1 MPKVVT
7 PLTLGQIKSAKP
19 AEKIYKLSD
28 GGGLALWILPSGK
41 KSWRFTYRR
50 PSDGKTDTMT
60 LGFFPEF
67 TLTEAREWRES
78 IRAKLVRG
86 EEPKAI
92 SNDFPA
98 AYRFE
103 NRLSEWHER
112 WSTAGGKFGTGKEPR
127 YAAQVL
133 AALEYNVLPAFK
145 GRDVRTIKT
154 AEIVS
159 VLRGM
164 EERGVLE
171 YLRRTK
177 SSLKLFF
184 DYLVADGTIDLNPVS
199 IIGQQVFRKPREQ
212 HFDALKTD
220 DLPMLIEKLETTKGV
235 SPRTRLLAYWQLLSM
250 TRPSEAAGTRI
261 AEIDLEK
268 GIWTIPLERMK
279 RREHI
284 VPLSS
289 ALRQIYH
296 EALEMNVNGVYLFE
310 GVGFSKPLNAEMIRL
325 LLRRRLQ
332 INSTAHGLRSLART
346 YLRERYHVPRDVAE
360 LLLSHIDKTK
370 TERAYDRSELLDE
383 RREALE
389 KFGNDVLALREKFRK

>member
-19 AEKIYKLSD
+19 AEKIYKLAD

-41 KSWRFTYRR
+41 KSWQFTYRR

-86 EEPKAI
+86 EDPKAI

-133 AALEYNVLPAFK
+133 AALEYNVLPTFK

-154 AEIVS
+154 AEIVA

-164 EERGVLE
+164 EKRGVLE

-184 DYLVADGTIDLNPVS
+184 DYLVADGTVDFNPVA

-212 HFDALKTD
+212 HFDALKPD
-220 DLPMLIEKLETTKGV
+220 DLPMLIEKLETTKGA

-261 AEIDLEK
+261 VEIDLEK

-296 EALEMNVNGVYLFE
+296 EALEMNVNGGRVF
-310 GVGFSKPLNAEMIRL
+310 V
-325 LLRRRLQ
+325 
-332 INSTAHGLRSLART
+332 
-346 YLRERYHVPRDVAE
+346 
-360 LLLSHIDKTK
+360 
-370 TERAYDRSELLDE
+370 
-383 RREALE
+383 
-389 KFGNDVLALREKFRK
+389 